1 MNEVILVLDYGSQY
15 NQLIV
20 RKIRELGAYSLLVP
34 HGVSKAEIKKHN
46 VKGFIFTGG
55 PDSVYGK
62 GSPKINKDVLN
73 TRLPV
78 LGICYGMQI
87 LTHCLGGKVKKGKK
101 REYGLNNFIV
111 NKNTGL
117 FEDLERKNQCWMSH
131 GDEVIS
137 PGPGFVVL
145 ARSQDGCIA
154 AVGDMKRKYYGVQ
167 FHPEVAHTSCGK
179 KILKN
184 FLKIC
189 GVSFDFSYKNFVKD
203 AVASIKDKAENA
215 SVFCALSGGVDSL
228 VAAELVSRAVGNRLR
243 CVFVDNGLL
252 RLNEEIEVKNNI
264 SKYTDLGLKTVNARK
279 RFLNELKNVKDPERK
294 RKIIGNLF
302 IKIFEEEA
310 SKIKNLKYLV
320 QGTIY
325 PDYIESGGMQ
335 SSAASVIKTHHNV
348 GGLPKKMKLKII
360 EPLKFL
366 FKDEVRKVGLELGL
380 PRKLLFRQPFPGPG
394 LAVRIIDDVKQAYL
408 KILKN
413 ADKILREELEKEKIN
428 ENIWQYFAVLLP
440 VKTVGVMGDSR
451 TYLKTI
457 ALRCVQ
463 SEDGM
468 TANVAEIPWG
478 VLHRIST
485 RIVNEVKEVNRVV
498 YDLTSKPPGT
508 IEWE

>member
-15 NQLIV
+15 NQLII
-20 RKIRELGAYSLLVP
+20 RKIRELGVYSLLVP
-34 HGVSKAEIKKHN
+34 HGISALDLKRHN
-46 VKGFIFTGG
+46 AKGFIFTGG
-55 PDSVYGK
+55 PNSVYGK
-62 GSPKINKDVLN
+62 GTPKINKNVLN
-73 TRLPV
+73 TGLPV
-78 LGICYGMQI
+78 LGICYGMQV

-101 REYGLNNFIV
+101 REYGLNNFII

-117 FEDLERKNQCWMSH
+117 FEELERKNKCWMSH
-131 GDEVIS
+131 GDEVIL
-137 PGPGFVVL
+137 PAPGFDIL
-145 ARSQDGCIA
+145 AYSEDGCVA
-154 AVGDMKRKYYGVQ
+154 AVGDVKRKYYGVQ
-167 FHPEVAHTSCGK
+167 FHPEVAHTLCGK
-179 KILKN
+179 KIFKN

-189 GVSFDFSYKNFVKD
+189 GVGFNFSYKDFVKD
-203 AVASIKDKAENA
+203 AVVSIKNETENA
-215 SVFCALSGGVDSL
+215 HVFCALSGGVDSL
-228 VAAELVSRAVGNRLR
+228 VAADLVSRAVGGRLK

-252 RLNEEIEVKNNI
+252 RLNEEIEVRKNIAKHTNL
-264 SKYTDLGLKTVNARK
+264 DLKKIDARG
-279 RFLNELKNVKDPERK
+279 RFLKKLKNVKDPERK

-310 SKIKNLKYLV
+310 LKIKNLKFLV

-335 SSAASVIKTHHNV
+335 SSSASVIKTHHNV

-380 PRKLLFRQPFPGPG
+380 PHELIFRQPFPGPG
-394 LAVRIIDDVKQAYL
+394 LAVRIIGDVKDADL
-408 KILKN
+408 KILKY

-440 VKTVGVMGDSR
+440 VKTVGVMGDLR

-468 TANVAEIPWG
+468 TANVAEIPWS

-485 RIVNEVKEVNRVV
+485 RIVNEVKGVNRVV